1 MARRAPNPSASLHL
15 VVGAEPGGV
24 EQALD
29 QIREAHG
36 VDGAGCQWE
45 ELRLDGT
52 DLDPDQV
59 HGAVAGGSLF
69 ASRRLVLLRHVDQL
83 SPEAQEVLTALL
95 DPLPP
100 GVVLVLTA
108 GRRDGRTALFKALKA
123 AETWDLAPPT
133 RAIDLARWVEEQA
146 RTQGLKLSGPAVQ
159 RLLEVV
165 GGEAALI
172 PGELAKLGTYAA
184 DGAPVTPE
192 VVEALASTAW
202 PGLPRYAV
210 FDLVDAV
217 SRGDA
222 ATALQRFRALTRRG
236 EEPLRLLAMLG
247 RQLHL
252 LGVARGL
259 QAEGRGRPE
268 ALMEATAI
276 KSPFE
281 AKKVLQLATHWDED
295 RLAQAVALAADVDLE
310 LKKGA
315 SAPTTMELLV
325 LRLCRLS
332 RGQGRRRSG

>member
-1 MARRAPNPSASLHL
+1 MARRAPDPSARLHL

-24 EQALD
+24 ETVLE

-36 VDGAGCQWE
+36 VGEGSPQWE
-45 ELRLDGT
+45 ELRLDGSEQ
-52 DLDPDQV
+52 DAERI
-59 HGAVAGGSLF
+59 HGALAGGSLF
-69 ASRRLVLLRHVDQL
+69 ASHRLVLLRRVEEVP
-83 SPEAQEVLTALL
+83 PEVQEVLVALV

-108 GRRDGRTALFKALKA
+108 SRRDGRTGLFKALKA
-123 AETWDLAPPT
+123 AETWDLTPPD
-133 RAIDLARWVEEQA
+133 RAADLARWVEEQA
-146 RTQGLKLSGPAVQ
+146 RAQGVTLSKAAVQ

-172 PGELAKLGTYAA
+172 PGELAKLATYAS

-192 VVEALASTAW
+192 VVDALASTAW

-222 ATALQRFRALTRRG
+222 AMALTRFRTLLRRG

-259 QAEGRGRPE
+259 QARGEGRPE

-281 AKKVLQLATHWDED
+281 ARKILQLATQWDEV
-295 RLAQAVALAADVDLE
+295 RLAQAAELAAEADE
-310 LKKGA
+310 GMKKGA

-325 LRLCRLS
+325 LALCRLS
-332 RGQGRRRSG
+332 RGTSPGPS

>member
-1 MARRAPNPSASLHL
+1 MARRGPDPSASLHL

-29 QIREAHG
+29 QIRKAHG
-36 VDGAGCQWE
+36 VDPTDARWE
-45 ELRLDGT
+45 ELHLDGS

-69 ASRRLVLLRHVDQL
+69 ASSRLVLLRRVEEL
-83 SPEAQEVLTALL
+83 SPEAQEVLIALVN
-95 DPLPP
+95 PLPP

-108 GRRDGRTALFKALKA
+108 GRRDARSTLFKALKA
-123 AETWDLAPPT
+123 AQTWDLAPPT
-133 RAIDLARWVEEQA
+133 RGADLARWVEEQA
-146 RTQGLKLSGPAVQ
+146 RAQGLSLSGPAMQ

-165 GGEAALI
+165 GGEAVLV
-172 PGELAKLGTYAA
+172 PGELAKLSAYAA
-184 DGAPVTPE
+184 DGTPVTPE

-217 SRGDA
+217 SRGDT
-222 ATALQRFRALTRRG
+222 ATALQRFRILTRRG

-247 RQLHL
+247 RQFHL
-252 LGVARGL
+252 LAVARGL
-259 QAEGRGRPE
+259 QAEGKGRPE
-268 ALMEATAI
+268 VLMEVTAI

-281 AKKVLQLATHWDED
+281 AQKVLQLAAAWDES
-295 RLAQAVALAADVDLE
+295 RLAQAVALAADADLE

-332 RGQGRRRSG
+332 RGQGQRRSG